1 MKTIAIMIL
10 SAMVMVGLMLT
21 GPALGGESNRAEL
34 EAIVDD
40 YISASEAKSAMLN
53 SSSENIRQAAI
64 RSCLRATFCRN
75 SKSTLVNDLVAN
87 RVEPKPYKVHHFLNA
102 RFNEFVGSDQ
112 LALK

>member
-1 MKTIAIMIL
+1 MKTKAIMIL

-40 YISASEAKSAMLN
+40 YISACEAKSAMLN

-64 RSCLRATFCRN
+64 RSCLRATFYRN
-75 SKSTLVNDLVAN
+75 SKATLVNDLVAN

>member
-1 MKTIAIMIL
+1 MRIIAIMII
-10 SAMVMVGLMLT
+10 SAMVMAGLMLT
-21 GPALGGESNRAEL
+21 GPALGGEINRAEL

-40 YISASEAKSAMLN
+40 YISACEAKSAMLN
-53 SSSENIRQAAI
+53 SSSKNIRRAAI

-75 SKSTLVNDLVAN
+75 SKATLVNDLVAN

-102 RFNEFVGSDQ
+102 RFNEVVGSDQ

>member
-1 MKTIAIMIL
+1 MKIIAIIML
-10 SAMVMVGLMLT
+10 SVMVVAGMMVT
-21 GPALGGESNRAEL
+21 GPALGGETNRAEL

-40 YISASEAKSAMLN
+40 YISACEAKSAMLN

-75 SKSTLVNDLVAN
+75 SKATLVNDLVAN

-102 RFNEFVGSDQ
+102 RFNEVVGSDQ